1 MKFLLNFYF
10 VRYFLVLGISAVVAW
25 LLTPLVRWTARAAGM
40 VDQPSTRRINTVPI
54 PRGGGVAVFIAVHAG
69 LALAEICTPGTLL
82 GSLGSR
88 WHPFFLLASCLLL
101 LVGLIDDAF
110 ELRPWLKLAGQV
122 VVASLMY
129 GAGARIGTF
138 FWADMPEVL
147 NYALTMAWYIG
158 IINAFNLIDGMDGL
172 AAGLASLSALGLAVC
187 LASRGQASEALP
199 LIALCGACLGF
210 LRYNFHP
217 ASIFLGDCGSMFL
230 GLLLAT
236 VPLFTGAKSAF
247 LASVGVPL
255 LVMGVP
261 LFDTVLAIWRRSLRA
276 ALPTLMDNGGRAVHV
291 MQADKEHLHHRVLAL
306 GISQRR
312 AAWFLYGISGL
323 MVLTAVFASFFQSR
337 ATGIVLLGFL
347 AVALVLTRHLTSV
360 ELWDTG
366 RALLHVVRTPTL
378 NRLIAPIYLGL
389 DIFSLVACWFFSN
402 RLVGIPATRM
412 HLLLPMPLF
421 IVPIVIMLAL
431 TSTYQRSWHH
441 VRIRDYV
448 LLAASL
454 LAGWTLGC
462 IIVILFGLRFPGWW
476 RQAVVFLLST
486 PVPVVGLRMAREVI
500 GEGLMAL
507 DRARWGEQ
515 AREQILAYGGGRTF
529 SCFRNAFEVAKGW
542 QSRNIVGIIDDNL
555 ALSGRIIEGTPILG
569 RPSDLPALARR
580 YRLAGI
586 VITAALEPERRREI
600 RRLAGELG
608 LWLKDW
614 TWAETDVG
622 GGGGEDPH
630 DLS

>member
-1 MKFLLNFYF
+1 MRFLLNLYF
-10 VRYFLVLGISAVVAW
+10 VRYALVLGISAVAAW
-25 LLTPLVRWTARAAGM
+25 LLTPLVRRAARAVGM

-54 PRGGGVAVFIAVHAG
+54 PRGGGVAVFIAFHAS
-69 LALAEICTPGTLL
+69 LALAEVCTPGPLL
-82 GSLGSR
+82 AGLGRS
-88 WHPFFLLASCLLL
+88 WHSFFLLASSLLL
-101 LVGLIDDAF
+101 LVGLLDDAL

-122 VVASLMY
+122 IVASMMY
-129 GAGARIGTF
+129 GAGARIGNF
-138 FWADMPEVL
+138 FWAGMPEAL
-147 NYALTMAWYIG
+147 DYALTMVWYIG

-172 AAGLASLSALGLAVC
+172 AAGLAIISALGLAVC
-187 LASRGQASEALP
+187 LASRHQASEALP

-230 GLLLAT
+230 GLVLAT
-236 VPLFTGAKSAF
+236 IPLFTGAKSAF

-276 ALPTLMDNGGRAVHV
+276 ALPALVDNGGRAVHV

-306 GISQRR
+306 GISQQQ
-312 AAWFLYGISGL
+312 AAWILYGISGL
-323 MVLTAVFASFFQSR
+323 MVVTAVSASFFQSR

-347 AVALVLTRHLTSV
+347 AVALVLTRHLSDV

-366 RALLHVVRTPTL
+366 RALLHVARTPTL
-378 NRLIAPIYLGL
+378 NRLVMPIYLGF

-421 IVPIVIMLAL
+421 IVPIVILLAL

-448 LLAASL
+448 LLVAAL
-454 LAGWTLGC
+454 LTGWVLGC

-476 RQAVVFLLST
+476 RQAVVFMLST
-486 PVPVVGLRMAREVI
+486 PFPVVGLRMARELL

-507 DRARWGEQ
+507 ERAKSNDQ

-529 SCFRNAFEVAKGW
+529 SCFRNAFNLDKGW
-542 QSRNIVGIIDDNL
+542 RSRNIVGIIDDNL
-555 ALSGRIIEGTPILG
+555 ALSGRIIDGTPILG
-569 RPSDLPALARR
+569 RPSDVPALARKH
-580 YRLAGI
+580 RLSGI
-586 VITAALEPERRREI
+586 VITTSLEPGRRQEI

-608 LWLKDW
+608 LWLKEW
-614 TWAETDVG
+614 TWQEADAQD
-622 GGGGEDPH
+622 GEQPD
-630 DLS
+630 DMQ